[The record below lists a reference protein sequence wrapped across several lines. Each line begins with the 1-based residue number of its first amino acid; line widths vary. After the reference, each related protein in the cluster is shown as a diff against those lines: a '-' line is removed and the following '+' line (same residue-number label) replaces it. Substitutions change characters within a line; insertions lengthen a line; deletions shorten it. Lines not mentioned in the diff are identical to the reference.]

1 MVPEKI
7 MSFAMR
13 IEMKCF
19 LQIHTNDYTRMIPK
33 IKPPFF
39 LPERVAKPR
48 LVLKL
53 PLDFIFIF

>member
-1 MVPEKI
+1 
-7 MSFAMR
+7 MR